1 MCLVYEQAISF
12 LGSKSEKLRT
22 YTKKNVWELLCSIFT
37 IVKIQVANSRK
48 LYTELKIW
56 IISLNNTMDV
66 ANKYIMIYYIAN
78 KYIIKINH
86 KEHFNIF

>member
-1 MCLVYEQAISF
+1 
-12 LGSKSEKLRT
+12 
-22 YTKKNVWELLCSIFT
+22 
-37 IVKIQVANSRK
+37 
-48 LYTELKIW
+48 
-56 IISLNNTMDV
+56 MDV